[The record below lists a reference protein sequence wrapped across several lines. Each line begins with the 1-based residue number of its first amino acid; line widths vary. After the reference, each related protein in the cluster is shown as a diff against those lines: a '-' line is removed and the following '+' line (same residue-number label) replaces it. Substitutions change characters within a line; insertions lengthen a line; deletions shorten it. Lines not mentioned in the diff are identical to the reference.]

1 MRTDHAPV
9 DTMEACYEIDSILQ
23 AVICKNLFL
32 CNRQKTQ
39 FYLLMMPG
47 DKAFKTKE
55 ITSQIGSARL
65 SFASAE
71 DMEKYFGVAPL
82 SVIPE
87 NESLDDGEE
96 ETSQKR
102 KRKKV

>member
-1 MRTDHAPV
+1 MD
-9 DTMEACYEIDSILQ
+9 DTIH
-23 AVICKNLFL
+23 
-32 CNRQKTQ
+32 
-39 FYLLMMPG
+39 
-47 DKAFKTKE
+47 
-55 ITSQIGSARL
+55 
-65 SFASAE
+65 SAE

-87 NESLDDGEE
+87 NESLDDGAE